1 MFNVILKN
9 LETWMQLVIS
19 FVVFVHLLI
28 HLRFFVNPCT
38 AAHQTSCPSL
48 SPGVC
53 SNSCP
58 LSQWYHPTISFSV
71 APFSSFPASGSFPM
85 SWLFPSGG
93 QSIGASAAASV
104 LPMNTQGWFPL
115 ELTGLISWQSKG
127 LSRIFY
133 STTIW
138 KHQFFGASAFF
149 NDPRKIF

>member
-1 MFNVILKN
+1 
-9 LETWMQLVIS
+9 MQLIIS
-19 FVVFVHLLI
+19 FVVVQLLI
-28 HLRFFVNPCT
+28 RLRLFATPCT
-38 AAHQTSCPSL
+38 AGRQSSCPSQ

-58 LSQWYHPTISFSV
+58 LSQWCYQTMSCSV
-71 APFSSFPASGSFPM
+71 APFSSFPESGSFSV
-85 SWLFPSGG
+85 SWLFASGG
-93 QSIGASAAASV
+93 QSIGVSASASASV
-104 LPMNTQGWFPL
+104 LPMNTQGSFPL

-149 NDPRKIF
+149 NDPRKIFYNLISIG

>member
-1 MFNVILKN
+1 
-9 LETWMQLVIS
+9 MQLVIS
-19 FVVFVHLLI
+19 FVVVVQLLI
-28 HLRFFVNPCT
+28 LLRLFATPCT
-38 AAHQTSCPSL
+38 AARQSSCPSQ

-58 LSQWYHPTISFSV
+58 LSQWCYPTMSCSV
-71 APFSSFPASGSFPM
+71 APFSTFPASGSFSV
-85 SWLFPSGG
+85 SWLFAAGG
-93 QSIGASAAASV
+93 QSIGVSASASASV

-115 ELTGLISWQSKG
+115 ELTGLICWQSKG

>member
-1 MFNVILKN
+1 
-9 LETWMQLVIS
+9 MQLIIS
-19 FVVFVHLLI
+19 FVVVQLLI
-28 HLRFFVNPCT
+28 RLRLFATPCT
-38 AAHQTSCPSL
+38 AGRQSSCPSQ

-58 LSQWYHPTISFSV
+58 LSQWCYPTMSCSV
-71 APFSSFPASGSFPM
+71 APFSSFPESGSFSV
-85 SWLFPSGG
+85 SWLFASGG
-93 QSIGASAAASV
+93 QSIGVSASASASV
-104 LPMNTQGWFPL
+104 LPMNTQGSFPL

-149 NDPRKIF
+149 NDPRKIFYNLISIG